1 LLFCPKGI
9 LYKTVFFLLSQP
21 RLEEAI
27 SMCAKRLPAG
37 IRAGRVA
44 AIPQGQD
51 TIGYLEGTDGIEYLF
66 FEEDGRELNW
76 GPDGPSFADSPAA
89 PVQLSLKQPV
99 LFTLRDGSDVAAQ
112 WSVFDP
118 KSPEAAAYEEL
129 ARMTTAEKRSASS

>member
-1 LLFCPKGI
+1 
-9 LYKTVFFLLSQP
+9 
-21 RLEEAI
+21 
-27 SMCAKRLPAG
+27 MCAKRLPAG

-76 GPDGPSFADSPAA
+76 GPDGPSFTDSPAA

-99 LFTLRDGSDVAAQ
+99 LFTLGDGTDVASQ

-129 ARMTTAEKRSASS
+129 ARMTTADKRGASS